1 MPIIDKELVNNTPY
15 ENLKRS
21 NVPISQFFIE
31 RVKQNIAQHGDAQWM
46 VSTFL
51 SFSSACNPDTL
62 SWNII
67 SQIPSNNNMS
77 HLLVR
82 YIHRE
87 IEKLQ
92 PTLVRICQDRFSF
105 DKTRL
110 QDR

>member
-67 SQIPSNNNMS
+67 SQIPSNNHHVAFLS
-77 HLLVR
+77 T
-82 YIHRE
+82 IHPPGNR
-87 IEKLQ
+87 KTTANSCPNLPRSLQ
-92 PTLVRICQDRFSF
+92 L
-105 DKTRL
+105 
-110 QDR
+110 